1 MEYYNSQYLLHN
13 LVRENNL
20 LKSQINN
27 LNNIIANNKNSTSE
41 NTSSGLSK
49 DEVTQLIQ
57 TTDPKE
63 HEHTSSD
70 ITDLDTTNFATKNHT
85 HTSSQISDRIREY
98 SRYTNPDDITSD
110 LVMTAKAT
118 KGYVEEEL
126 ENKADSAHNHITLDI
141 SDKIFEYTTNKLYF
155 SVQPPFKVE
164 GNELTID
171 SQYIQD
177 ESNWECR
184 FDINYQSLYAAGVG
198 TGDEY
203 CRIGS
208 NQTLYT
214 SECIKVEYREGMP
227 YISLLNELI
236 VRVSLKVSNRSNTGL
251 TDAVKDG
258 CVSVISRGPT
268 DMSSERLITANAVR
282 EYVESKNSNE
292 KRIISVRTGYDTY
305 YIILCK
311 AEQGN
316 FYTGCLNAGYYKNI
330 LINVFYS
337 NEYLSGMGYIIG
349 ESLMYSN
356 LTSYKAYLV
365 QYEDVQYIALK
376 VTWSGSE
383 HNYTLGTSNCSDI
396 SIVKFVSEGVTEV
409 EDLSSTISHH
419 AFQD

>member
-1 MEYYNSQYLLHN
+1 MEYYNSQCLLHN

-20 LKSQINN
+20 LKSQINK
-27 LNNIIANNKNSTSE
+27 LNDIIVNNKSSTSE
-41 NTSSGLSK
+41 NITNILSK

-57 TTDPKE
+57 NTDPKE
-63 HEHTSSD
+63 HTHEAKD
-70 ITDLDTTNFATKNHT
+70 ITDLNTTNFATKDELNGYALSSHT
-85 HTSSQISDRIREY
+85 HMSS
-98 SRYTNPDDITSD
+98 DIT
-110 LVMTAKAT
+110 
-118 KGYVEEEL
+118 
-126 ENKADSAHNHITLDI
+126 DI
-141 SDKIFEYTTNKLYF
+141 QFEYTTDEMYYH
-155 SVQPPFKVE
+155 VEPPFKLI

-171 SQYIQD
+171 SQYINGSWSIMFNVYIQV
-177 ESNWECR
+177 
-184 FDINYQSLYAAGVG
+184 QAASEIIK
-198 TGDEY
+198 TSD
-203 CRIGS
+203 
-208 NQTLYT
+208 TLCLTQGET
-214 SECIKVEYREGMP
+214 SESSNVSLRWQDGMP
-227 YISLLNELI
+227 YISLLNKQI
-236 VRVSLKVSNRSNTGL
+236 IRMSLKTALEMHGFQ
-251 TDAVKDG
+251 KDG
-258 CVSVISRGPT
+258 TEIGYCKLVISRGPT

-337 NEYLSGMGYIIG
+337 NEDLSGMGYIIG

-356 LTSYKAYLV
+356 LASYKAYLV
-365 QYEDVQYIALK
+365 QYEDVKYIALK

-419 AFQD
+419 AFQN